1 MYDLRP
7 IRDPLLK
14 NIAKKLPY
22 ELLVVIYMLAVRK
35 RHKYA
40 LRGCR

>member
-14 NIAKKLPY
+14 SIAKNLPFD
-22 ELLVVIYMLAVRK
+22 LLVVIYMLAVRK
-35 RHKYA
+35 RHRYA